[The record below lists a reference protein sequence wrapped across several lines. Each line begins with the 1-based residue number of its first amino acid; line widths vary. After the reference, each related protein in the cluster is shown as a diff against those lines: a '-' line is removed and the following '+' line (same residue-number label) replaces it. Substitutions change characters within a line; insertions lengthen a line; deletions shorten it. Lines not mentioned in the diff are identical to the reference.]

1 MGLSPK
7 LASRCSAE
15 PEWKGSVIEK
25 ESDESDGMLIGQA
38 GFGSVGQALLAEA
51 WELEKY
57 VGHCGTVSMSHV
69 MCHFPV

>member
-1 MGLSPK
+1 
-7 LASRCSAE
+7 
-15 PEWKGSVIEK
+15 VIE